1 MEIMGGYRM
10 VQNTTRLIAH
20 HWENLIL
27 VPRAKSFLRT
37 PFGMGRGV
45 TQGDPASPMIF
56 NIIFDTVAR
65 ATL

>member
-1 MEIMGGYRM
+1 MRQNM
-10 VQNTTRLIAH
+10 VRLIDH
-20 HWENLIL
+20 HWDSIIFF
-27 VPRAKSFLRT
+27 PRSKSFLRT
-37 PFGMGRGV
+37 PFGMGIGV